1 MPPGRSAS
9 VILDALVAANGSI
22 EILNVLTPVDPD
34 LLTPVQP
41 ELARAAVRQWF
52 YQPTTLHGVPFD
64 TRRRVTINFTSES

>member
-34 LLTPVQP
+34 LLTPIQP
-41 ELARAAVRQWF
+41 ELARAAVAAVRQWF
-52 YQPTTLHGVPFD
+52 YQPTTLHGVPVD
-64 TRRRVTINFTSES
+64 TRMRV